1 MTSQETES
9 NPASFRRAS
18 FGVRRLASTL
28 FLLFTI
34 GGVLMGVVAGG
45 SDFRFTAS
53 LGLIMGLLLW
63 VLIRGIDWIVR
74 GFKFGG

>member
-1 MTSQETES
+1 MHLSLSPPPPPE
-9 NPASFRRAS
+9 R
-18 FGVRRLASTL
+18 
-28 FLLFTI
+28 LLFTI
-34 GGVLMGVVAGG
+34 GGVLMGIAI

-63 VLIRGIDWIVR
+63 VLIRGIDWIIR